1 MHVMWR
7 SLWQHPDQAA
17 CDFACIAVRERHK
30 LARLS
35 I

>member
-1 MHVMWR
+1 MSV
-7 SLWQHPDQAA
+7 D
-17 CDFACIAVRERHK
+17 HK